1 MSILIILFLSN
12 NTVKIGLM
20 IFVVMSFYVISLFFS
35 KKRIISIKIHEKE
48 KRVMLL
54 YTKFLMIRK
63 EEIYLFNNIRCTY
76 KNEVGPRGIKQKQFR
91 IYDMDNI
98 LITKIT
104 PNYMGWSDND
114 IEEIYDK
121 LKQS

>member
-1 MSILIILFLSN
+1 
-12 NTVKIGLM
+12 
-20 IFVVMSFYVISLFFS
+20 
-35 KKRIISIKIHEKE
+35 
-48 KRVMLL
+48 MLL